1 MDHFEATTREIARE
15 HQAALDVLRVAKNAF
30 FWLVV
35 AAVALHLVT
44 WSVVQFG
51 GDRDAYYDEPASLE
65 TGRGLAQGWVEGLGS
80 SLAVAG
86 FIGRASALIVAS
98 IFVVSLLVSLS
109 AKLGGAADLA
119 RACVWSL
126 AALALVTPWAGLPS
140 ALSSVDE
147 FYLSPG
153 GEGAAG
159 GVISLVRFGL
169 CPVLVVACLV
179 LGQVRFRRAHR
190 RITRV
195 RTSKLPIREV

>member
-30 FWLVV
+30 FWLAV
-35 AAVALHLVT
+35 AAVVLHIVA

-51 GDRDAYYDEPASLE
+51 GDAEAGDGYA
-65 TGRGLAQGWVEGLGS
+65 RGWTDDLGA

-86 FIGRASALIVAS
+86 FIGGAAALIVAS
-98 IFVVSLLVSLS
+98 VFVVSLLVSLS

-126 AALALVTPWAGLPS
+126 AALALVTPWSLAALALVTPWSGLPS
-140 ALSSVDE
+140 ALSGLDE
-147 FYLSPG
+147 FYAS
-153 GEGAAG
+153 AG
-159 GVISLVRFGL
+159 GTISFVRFGL
-169 CPVLVVACLV
+169 CPVLVVVCLS
-179 LGQVRFRRAHR
+179 LGQMRFRRAYR